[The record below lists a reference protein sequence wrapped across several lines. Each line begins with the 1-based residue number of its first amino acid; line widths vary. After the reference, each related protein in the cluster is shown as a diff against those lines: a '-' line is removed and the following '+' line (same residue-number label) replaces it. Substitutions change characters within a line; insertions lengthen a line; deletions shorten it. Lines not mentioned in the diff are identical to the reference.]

1 MVPTRG
7 RGGGGSRWP
16 RSAFEPGPGRGSPP
30 TEMSRQ
36 AAPAFP
42 AGTSKCA
49 PSQRV
54 PALTGTTASKND
66 RAGLFECPVCCGYA
80 LPPILHCQSGH
91 LVCSNCCPKAH
102 VVQPAGAVGIP
113 SQLGPG
119 GSGQFPCF
127 PPPVNMPLLEER
139 YLCHTH
145 RKQTMKSSVS
155 LGLIRVRA
163 LVLPANG
170 KALWML
176 SSPYMMHWQSPLQ
189 PYRERI

>member
-1 MVPTRG
+1 
-7 RGGGGSRWP
+7 
-16 RSAFEPGPGRGSPP
+16 
-30 TEMSRQ
+30 MSRQ

-127 PPPVNMPLLEER
+127 PPRKYASPGGAIPLPHTQKADHEELR
-139 YLCHTH
+139 EFRPYSCPCPGASCKWQGSLDAV
-145 RKQTMKSSVS
+145 KPLYDALAKSITALQGKNIVF
-155 LGLIRVRA
+155 LA
-163 LVLPANG
+163 TLVLLTG
-170 KALWML
+170 
-176 SSPYMMHWQSPLQ
+176 
-189 PYRERI
+189 